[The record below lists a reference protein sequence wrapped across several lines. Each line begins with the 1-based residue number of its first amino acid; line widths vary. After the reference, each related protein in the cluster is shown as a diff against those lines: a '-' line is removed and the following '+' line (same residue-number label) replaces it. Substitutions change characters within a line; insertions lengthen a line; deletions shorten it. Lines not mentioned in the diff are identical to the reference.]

1 MCGIAGVF
9 AAKAVEGGRIARA
22 QGLMRRRG
30 PDGEAVASVSL
41 LGGVVTFLH
50 SRLAIV
56 DLDARS
62 DQPFIKDG
70 LALVFNG
77 EIYNH
82 IELRAELQALG
93 HHFTTSSDTEVILE
107 AWRAWGDRAMDRF
120 EGMWAFA
127 LADQRSGRLVL
138 SRDRFGEKPLFW
150 WWHRGALYFAS
161 EIKVLAALAG
171 EKPVIDEDALCRYLV
186 NGYKAIRKTGTG
198 YFRDVLELPLASTA
212 VLEKPGRPDA
222 RPYWRLDYRP
232 DERITAEQA
241 EEEARRLTHRAI
253 ALRLRADVPVSMR
266 LSGGIDSNVVAG
278 VAASIHSYPVHTF
291 SIVEED
297 ERYNETANIRLALQR
312 LGCAHTLV
320 PVPKSGNFERLR
332 DLCFYFDAPVITI
345 TYLLQAVLSE
355 EIRKAGF
362 KVALG
367 GTGADEVF
375 TGYYDHY
382 LFWLAELQGE
392 PGAAEREAQWRG
404 TYGRFVTNPLLQD
417 PRRFVDTPQERGH
430 IYLKAD
436 EFSGFLKRPFAEAF
450 RERDYTP
457 ALLRNRMLNELAEET
472 VPVMLHDD
480 DLAGMRHSVENRA
493 PYLDRDLAEFLFRVP
508 SRHLIQ
514 QGLPK
519 YLLRQAGR
527 GVVADAILD
536 NPRKTG
542 FNAPVTSLFDL
553 KDRAVQAEI
562 LADGPLFDLVHRDRV
577 ASLLNATVDSNAD
590 SKFLFSLI
598 AVKMFLETQAEFQ
611 P

>member
-9 AAKAVEGGRIARA
+9 GANAVDTSRIARA
-22 QGLMRRRG
+22 QALMRRRG
-30 PDGEAVASVSL
+30 PDGEDVAVVPLA
-41 LGGVVTFLH
+41 GGVVTFLH

-56 DLDARS
+56 DLDPRS
-62 DQPFIKDG
+62 NQPFRKDG
-70 LALVFNG
+70 LTLVFNG

-93 HHFTTSSDTEVILE
+93 HHFRTTSDTEVILE
-107 AWRAWGDRAMDRF
+107 AWRAWGDKAMDRF
-120 EGMWAFA
+120 EGMWAFV
-127 LADQRSGRLVL
+127 LADERSGRLIL

-150 WWHRGALYFAS
+150 WWHKGALYFAS

-171 EKPVIDEDALCRYLV
+171 EKPAIDEDALCRYLV
-186 NGYKAIRKTGTG
+186 NGYKSIRKSGTG
-198 YFRDVLELPLASTA
+198 YFQGVMEMPLASVA
-212 VLEKPGRPDA
+212 VLEKPGRPEPRA
-222 RPYWRLDYRP
+222 YWSLQYRP
-232 DERITAEQA
+232 DERITAEEA
-241 EEEARRLTHRAI
+241 EEEARRLTHQAI

-278 VAASIHSYPVHTF
+278 VAAAVHAYPVHTF

-297 ERYNETANIRLALQR
+297 ERYNETANIRLALER

-320 PVPKSGNFERLR
+320 PVPKHGNFERLR

-367 GTGADEVF
+367 GTGADELF

-382 LFWLAELQGE
+382 LYWLAELHGE
-392 PGAAEREAQWRG
+392 PGAMEREALWRE
-404 TYGRFVTNPLLQD
+404 TYGRFVTNPFLKD
-417 PRRFVDTPQERGH
+417 PQRFVDTPQERGH
-430 IYLKAD
+430 IYLKAED
-436 EFSGFLKRPFAEAF
+436 FAGYLKRSFAEPF
-450 RERDYTP
+450 REHVYSD
-457 ALLRNRMLNELAEET
+457 ALLRNRMLNEVAEET

-493 PYLDRDLAEFLFRVP
+493 PYLDRNLAEFLFRVP

-514 QGLPK
+514 KGLPK

-527 GVVADAILD
+527 GHVADAILD

-553 KDRAVQAEI
+553 KDRAVREEI

-577 ASLLNATVDSNAD
+577 AALLDETIESNAD

-598 AVKMFLETQAEFQ
+598 AVKMFLETQAEFT